1 MHPLLPPPCSDHQVN
16 CYPCLLF
23 LLLPLPLLQ
32 VEEPD
37 EAIKM
42 FNDVDLVLDV
52 VSCVQLAIK
61 LRAKYFKK
69 VSGGLG
75 SQ

>member
-1 MHPLLPPPCSDHQVN
+1 MIVILLIPVLIVCVFLFPFLLPPP
-16 CYPCLLF
+16 P
-23 LLLPLPLLQ
+23 LLLLLLQ

-69 VSGGLG
+69 VRGSGV
-75 SQ
+75 